1 MLRFFKRIFTYGK
14 NEKARN
20 ERAVVRLLKNDESGG
35 KFRGAGRNRE
45 GRVQLTNATTLKNM
59 NGSLMKQLQ
68 RYLDNEYLHDSKNP
82 SYKVNNKVNN
92 NREVTLKIPFKP
104 GVVNKV
110 STTLKEISRVRSKNG
125 ITVEKIGDYVQL
137 TLNSNVQVK
146 FPSSFQERLIGV
158 VDVTKIS
165 PNELLTWSRYENFG
179 GNVTNLKELIEF
191 NDNINQEDQ
200 KRIERLYTRNSAK
213 IIELIA
219 RINATTNAFTMKQL
233 LGDKPPVKERLKRMM
248 QVAMTAYLRE
258 ESKLYEDKKLTDVSA
273 LIRQHGVNIQALNG
287 RYFKGIGS
295 LRYPVINN
303 NELYLKKCV
312 WVYNFN
318 KLGSKSNNGNQGSN
332 NGGNNRAKSGQNN
345 NKVGSLDPW
354 MKQLSKYEGFSNELV
369 EAHQMVILTLE
380 SILEYYKQEV
390 AIAQIKKTI
399 NNNKIKNS
407 GGNNS
412 MATRA
417 TENASPNATT
427 IEKNKAK
434 ECFELC
440 KQCKLQDHPL
450 FRVCVGF
457 PILDKDDS
465 QFTQYLR
472 LLIHS
477 DQSYSSSGLDMTK
490 VVSGIEFENVKYLFL
505 SNDARGS
512 KNNTEGNMNRVNNI
526 RKVPTKNF
534 LNITE
539 SSRTRRIEKPY
550 SDSATLRLYAW
561 PTLRESYERYK

>member
-1 MLRFFKRIFTYGK
+1 
-14 NEKARN
+14 
-20 ERAVVRLLKNDESGG
+20 
-35 KFRGAGRNRE
+35 
-45 GRVQLTNATTLKNM
+45 
-59 NGSLMKQLQ
+59 
-68 RYLDNEYLHDSKNP
+68 
-82 SYKVNNKVNN
+82 
-92 NREVTLKIPFKP
+92 
-104 GVVNKV
+104 
-110 STTLKEISRVRSKNG
+110 
-125 ITVEKIGDYVQL
+125 
-137 TLNSNVQVK
+137 
-146 FPSSFQERLIGV
+146 
-158 VDVTKIS
+158 
-165 PNELLTWSRYENFG
+165 
-179 GNVTNLKELIEF
+179 
-191 NDNINQEDQ
+191 
-200 KRIERLYTRNSAK
+200 
-213 IIELIA
+213 
-219 RINATTNAFTMKQL
+219 
-233 LGDKPPVKERLKRMM
+233 
-248 QVAMTAYLRE
+248 
-258 ESKLYEDKKLTDVSA
+258 
-273 LIRQHGVNIQALNG
+273 
-287 RYFKGIGS
+287 
-295 LRYPVINN
+295 
-303 NELYLKKCV
+303 
-312 WVYNFN
+312 
-318 KLGSKSNNGNQGSN
+318 
-332 NGGNNRAKSGQNN
+332 
-345 NKVGSLDPW
+345 

-390 AIAQIKKTI
+390 AIAQIKKTQSNNQI
-399 NNNKIKNS
+399 NNNSDGNS
-407 GGNNS
+407 N
-412 MATRA
+412 MAPRN
-417 TENASPNATT
+417 ENASPNATT